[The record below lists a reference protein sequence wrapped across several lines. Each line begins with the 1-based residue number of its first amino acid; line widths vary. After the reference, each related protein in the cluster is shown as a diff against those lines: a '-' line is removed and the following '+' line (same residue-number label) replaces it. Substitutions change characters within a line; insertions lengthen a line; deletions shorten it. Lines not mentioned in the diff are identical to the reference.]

1 MKFSTTN
8 DLSSSI
14 YADALAIRK
23 EVFVNEQKV
32 DESLEIDEF
41 EEVALHVVGY
51 IDNQAACTARV
62 IEKENEILKIQRVA
76 VSKDFRKRGLGLA
89 LLQEIEK
96 IANETFESKKMQL
109 DAQDH
114 AIPFYE
120 KNGFTTYG
128 EGFMDTGIPHHHME
142 KRF

>member
-96 IANETFESKKMQL
+96 IAIETFES
-109 DAQDH
+109 
-114 AIPFYE
+114 
-120 KNGFTTYG
+120 
-128 EGFMDTGIPHHHME
+128 
-142 KRF
+142 